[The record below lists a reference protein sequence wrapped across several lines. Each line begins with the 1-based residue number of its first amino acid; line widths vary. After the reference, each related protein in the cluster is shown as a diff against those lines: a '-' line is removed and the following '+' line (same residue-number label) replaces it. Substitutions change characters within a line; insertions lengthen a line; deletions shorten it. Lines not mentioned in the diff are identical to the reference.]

1 MFGELMFAPPKRA
14 TFRFVKMAFALS
26 MLISLGNTNSY
37 FSTAI
42 SSNSYGFSAIIFFM
56 AILNFW
62 LRNLVAAL
70 LRALNSRLTSFTTSL
85 EASDSSTLEDRE
97 LGRGEI
103 CCLGDD

>member
-42 SSNSYGFSAIIFFM
+42 SNNS
-56 AILNFW
+56 
-62 LRNLVAAL
+62 
-70 LRALNSRLTSFTTSL
+70 
-85 EASDSSTLEDRE
+85 
-97 LGRGEI
+97 
-103 CCLGDD
+103 